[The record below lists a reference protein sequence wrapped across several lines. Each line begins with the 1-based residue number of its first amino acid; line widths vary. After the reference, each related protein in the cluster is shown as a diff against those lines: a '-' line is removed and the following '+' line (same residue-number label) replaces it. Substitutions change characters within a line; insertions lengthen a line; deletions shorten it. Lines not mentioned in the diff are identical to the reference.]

1 MFLAGSWRMK
11 HWSRCLKP
19 LNLLLPFIIKLIRNK
34 SYCQE
39 MYSLNPTEK
48 LNDKLK
54 NMKLILLFIVFGVF
68 QLSATLYSQNG
79 LFTIKME
86 NTSMREVLKEIEKQ
100 SELRFFYNDLLTNVD
115 KNVSL
120 VADNLKIEELL
131 NKLFDGSEITYKM
144 MENNLVLISPKALLQ
159 QIIVTGTVKSS
170 SSGESL
176 PGVNVIVK
184 GTAVGVV
191 TDMSGHYEIAVPS
204 SNAVLVYSF
213 IGYVSEEIEV

>member
-1 MFLAGSWRMK
+1 MK
-11 HWSRCLKP
+11 KRKTLCP
-19 LNLLLPFIIKLIRNK
+19 IRNK
-34 SYCQE
+34 RTLQ
-39 MYSLNPTEK
+39 K
-48 LNDKLK
+48 LLLT
-54 NMKLILLFIVFGVF
+54 MKLILLFIVFGVF

-159 QIIVTGTVKSS
+159 QIIATSYPSFCFSKSLTCC
-170 SSGESL
+170 GLALPLVAFMAWPTRELKAFSL
-176 PGVNVIVK
+176 P
-184 GTAVGVV
+184 
-191 TDMSGHYEIAVPS
+191 
-204 SNAVLVYSF
+204 LR
-213 IGYVSEEIEV
+213 